1 MPGQDTHHH
10 KRTNISSTWLERV
23 FQRRECIKFIPADD
37 HSDRCCCG
45 RVSAEHS
52 QLALSRFTSSVVT
65 RGARFH
71 LSSTGQSSGHWTIG
85 TCTACTPTDAYG
97 TVEFQGGTHVHKARY
112 LRLSFDSDP
121 ADIMNLMES
130 VPEKLGRVF
139 REGLLKAAETTG
151 AWVLTSGL
159 DSGIV
164 KHVAKALDEAGIS
177 ARMRSRIVTVG
188 IAPWGMLQRRE
199 QLIGHD
205 THVVYDRQ
213 NISSSPII
221 SPSNERGEQ
230 TTTTTYGGVPL
241 NDRGSYF
248 LLADNGT
255 SNRYGAE
262 IVLRR
267 RLEEFLAKKC
277 NGVGENRRRIP
288 TICVA
293 LEGGICTL
301 NAIYGCLRGQPPI
314 PVWVIACEG
323 SGRVCDLLAMGVRHF
338 DENGKLTPKMRSRML
353 SMAGKLSVNNKNP
366 CNSPEA
372 LLYRISQCVEKRN
385 NLLTV
390 FRVPEN
396 HLQYFQPDEQKMDR
410 VILRA
415 LLHGQDLTPV
425 DQLLLT
431 LAWGRE
437 DIAKSEI
444 FNKSSFPSDPDWLIQ
459 PMMEALL
466 SSKVE
471 FVRLFLE
478 QGLSPR
484 RFLTFQRL
492 EYLYNAGPSLL
503 PLMSSSNQQPKGG
516 AIQGGKSAF
525 SLPEIG
531 AAIERL
537 MGNAFRSTYTTRAFK
552 LRYECAKSLA
562 GQKTFIKRSHSRQL
576 SSLQMC
582 LSGSSDYEE
591 SGLKQP
597 KRKVALTAPG
607 WEEEGEAAT
616 TSNAQMAK
624 QKQPEFS
631 FPFNELM
638 LWAVLTKRHEM
649 AKLFWQH
656 GEEPLAKALAAIRL
670 YKFMSREVAHD
681 YAEMEV
687 SNQLRECAQEFRDY
701 SLELLNHC
709 HEQDQ
714 RMTMRLLS
722 AELPNWGQQTC
733 LSLAVIANN
742 KRFLAHPCC
751 QILLAELWHGGVRL
765 RSQSNIKVILGLLFP
780 PTILLLD
787 FKIPLYTS
795 NTERN
800 NHSTAIGALE
810 SERPLLGD
818 DCFNDDNLR
827 EMVDDASFK
836 KHQNPLCLCI
846 SKFGMFYS
854 APITSFWVWA
864 ISFLLF
870 MFLLIYVLLIE
881 FPLQVTYIEWLIFAY
896 VLALG
901 MEHFR
906 KLLILEASS
915 ILEKI
920 RIFYSKYWNMLTT
933 VAILSYF
940 GGFAFRF
947 DPVRVHSHSRVILAV
962 NSVLWHMKTFDFMS
976 VHPRIGPYITMAGKM
991 VLAMSY
997 IIALLMVTLMAF
1009 GVARQSITFPHEK
1022 WAWILVR
1029 NIFYKPYFMLYGEV
1043 YAGEIDT
1050 CGDEGTN
1057 CVPGHWIPPILMTVF
1072 LLIANILLI
1081 NMLIA
1086 IFNNIFNVTNA
1097 MSRQVWM
1104 FQRYGQVLEYK
1115 STPVLPP
1122 PFTPIAHMMMLFR
1135 RICKSRML
1143 CPFHYDEQ
1151 QQKANTNDLNSDFA
1165 LKIQLRTDE
1174 LRDLQDFEE
1183 DCMDDLSRRK
1193 FRQKD
1198 NCAERR
1204 RNSDRHCFSD
1214 FSSNR
1219 ELLVQLQKMQAK
1231 IDKLEQIQEKMFG
1244 KFVERQ
1250 NKQCQHQKSG
1260 DKELN
1265 LKQKE
1270 ERITNKKAIPK
1281 ARVFPINLNNEEENI
1296 LEQQNNLNLPQILL
1310 PQYEEEEEREESLD
1324 SSEHSNQF
1332 CENEEDLA
1340 GIGQERENGNER
1352 QQQTQQRHLNIVD
1365 NRQRNYSVSLN
1376 EDLEQM
1382 FGMLKI

>member
-1 MPGQDTHHH
+1 MSRQDSHHH
-10 KRTNISSTWLERV
+10 KRAHISSTWLERV

-71 LSSTGQSSGHWTIG
+71 LSSSGQSSGNWTIG

-121 ADIMNLMES
+121 ADIMNLMERLWGLERPRLVIS
-130 VPEKLGRVF
+130 VHGGTSDFNVPEKLGRVF

-159 DSGIV
+159 DSGVV

-213 NISSSPII
+213 NSTNTPII
-221 SPSNERGEQ
+221 SPSNERGESPK
-230 TTTTTYGGVPL
+230 TTFGGVPL

-267 RLEEFLAKKC
+267 RLEEFLAK
-277 NGVGENRRRIP
+277 NVGENRRRIP

-301 NAIYGCLRGQPPI
+301 NAIYRCLLGQPPI
-314 PVWVIACEG
+314 PVIVCEG
-323 SGRVCDLLAMGVRHF
+323 SGRVCDLLALGVRYF
-338 DENGKLTPKMRSRML
+338 DEDGKLPPKMRAHLLALAR
-353 SMAGKLSVNNKNP
+353 KLTINNKNP

-396 HLQYFQPDEQKMDR
+396 HLQHFQPDEHKMDR

-444 FNKSSFPSDPDWLIQ
+444 FNKSSLYPSDPDWLIQ

-492 EYLYNAGPSLL
+492 EYLYNAVPSLL
-503 PLMSSSNQQPKGG
+503 IPLMSSSNQQPKGG
-516 AIQGGKSAF
+516 SIQGGKSAF

-537 MGNAFRSTYTTRAFK
+537 MGNAFRSTYTTRTFK
-552 LRYECAKSLA
+552 LRYERAKSLS
-562 GQKTFIKRSHSRQL
+562 GQKQFFKMSQSKQL

-582 LSGSSDYEE
+582 LSGSCDYDEA
-591 SGLKQP
+591 GLKQP
-597 KRKVALTAPG
+597 KRKSALTIPPLG
-607 WEEEGEAAT
+607 WEEEGDT
-616 TSNAQMAK
+616 NSGNTHK
-624 QKQPEFS
+624 HQKHPEFS

-670 YKFMSREVAHD
+670 YKCMSREVAHD

-714 RMTMRLLS
+714 RMTMRLLG
-722 AELPNWGQQTC
+722 AELPNWGQQSC

-751 QILLAELWHGGVRL
+751 QILLAELWHGGLRL
-765 RSQSNIKVILGLLFP
+765 RNQSNIKVILGLLLP
-780 PTILLLD
+780 PSILLLD
-787 FKIPLYTS
+787 FKTPLYTS

-800 NHSTAIGALE
+800 NHTTFIGPLE
-810 SERPLLGD
+810 PERPLLGN
-818 DCFNDDNLR
+818 DCFGDDNLK
-827 EMVDDASFK
+827 EMTEDASLEK
-836 KHQNPLCLCI
+836 KNQNPLCLCS

-864 ISFLLF
+864 ISFLFF

-881 FPLQVTYIEWLIFAY
+881 FPAQVTYMEWLIFAY

-920 RIFYSKYWNMLTT
+920 KIFYSKYWNMLTT

-940 GGFAFRF
+940 VGFAFRF

-962 NSVLWHMKTFDFMS
+962 NSVLWHMKTFDYMS

-991 VLAMSY
+991 VPAMSY

-1009 GVARQSITFPHEK
+1009 GVGKS
-1022 WAWILVR
+1022 LV
-1029 NIFYKPYFMLYGEV
+1029 
-1043 YAGEIDT
+1043 
-1050 CGDEGTN
+1050 
-1057 CVPGHWIPPILMTVF
+1057 
-1072 LLIANILLI
+1072 
-1081 NMLIA
+1081 
-1086 IFNNIFNVTNA
+1086 
-1097 MSRQVWM
+1097 
-1104 FQRYGQVLEYK
+1104 
-1115 STPVLPP
+1115 
-1122 PFTPIAHMMMLFR
+1122 
-1135 RICKSRML
+1135 
-1143 CPFHYDEQ
+1143 
-1151 QQKANTNDLNSDFA
+1151 
-1165 LKIQLRTDE
+1165 
-1174 LRDLQDFEE
+1174 
-1183 DCMDDLSRRK
+1183 
-1193 FRQKD
+1193 
-1198 NCAERR
+1198 
-1204 RNSDRHCFSD
+1204 
-1214 FSSNR
+1214 
-1219 ELLVQLQKMQAK
+1219 LVQL
-1231 IDKLEQIQEKMFG
+1231 
-1244 KFVERQ
+1244 
-1250 NKQCQHQKSG
+1250 
-1260 DKELN
+1260 
-1265 LKQKE
+1265 
-1270 ERITNKKAIPK
+1270 
-1281 ARVFPINLNNEEENI
+1281 
-1296 LEQQNNLNLPQILL
+1296 
-1310 PQYEEEEEREESLD
+1310 ESVYFE
-1324 SSEHSNQF
+1324 SSHTVVWVWIA
-1332 CENEEDLA
+1332 L
-1340 GIGQERENGNER
+1340 IG
-1352 QQQTQQRHLNIVD
+1352 
-1365 NRQRNYSVSLN
+1365 
-1376 EDLEQM
+1376 
-1382 FGMLKI
+1382 